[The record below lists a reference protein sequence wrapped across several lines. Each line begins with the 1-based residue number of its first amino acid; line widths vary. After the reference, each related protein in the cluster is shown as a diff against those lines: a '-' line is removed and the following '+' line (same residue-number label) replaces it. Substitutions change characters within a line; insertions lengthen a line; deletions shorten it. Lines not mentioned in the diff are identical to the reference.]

1 MTTASATAT
10 SAAVATSDAKENDA
24 PKSTAIPERD
34 YGPEAEIARLQAQ
47 ADAFTRKTELEKR
60 AVRDLE
66 KEVETMRSRVET
78 QRKKMG
84 GLDAAQRANNQ
95 IQKKIKMLET
105 KLDKS
110 LCRFN
115 EAKSHN
121 KTLRLTIDNLRK
133 ERAVFAEVY
142 RKLEKDL
149 DAKKADMGVIVEESD
164 RAYEARDRAVAE
176 MAKLKMQADKE
187 QASFENEWRELGKLI
202 EHDRKM
208 KEFMRNRRKVNEDDG
223 KLGTLS
229 LEEEK
234 KLKKKII
241 KGNWGNIKT
250 KARQSTVQTK
260 VHSYT
265 EAFEK
270 IKAAAG
276 IDDLDALVS
285 NFLSAEDENFRLFN
299 YVNTLNQ
306 EIDALEEQISNV
318 KGEIEKYR
326 GDGVGGDGARK
337 KQLKELSD
345 KLLATERKADA
356 YETKHKDAMKTV
368 LQLKDGIWKIY
379 NKIGCNTP
387 ANRELLGEE
396 GVNTENMMQYL
407 GIVEQRTNEIL
418 QMYAAAQATAK
429 GEASDEN
436 RAVDDKKDKETR
448 AMGYAALLSQGPDK
462 PATGGTT
469 LKIQLPTTRETG
481 DEDSDESDVEDDRP
495 LNRDELRA
503 KTLSRLAKRERAA
516 EKEKTHARAPSGGIA
531 GGGGKGGGGVGARRP
546 PAGSRPGS
554 KLGSRPQ

>member
-1 MTTASATAT
+1 MRPRPASARIARRALVRSVPSVRRERTNLTDHTPPPPPPSPHLAR
-10 SAAVATSDAKENDA
+10 SAVATSDAKENDA

-250 KARQSTVQTK
+250 KARQNTVQTK

-276 IDDLDALVS
+276 IGASRSARLGFVFLGGGPVPSLPRRRRVAS
-285 NFLSAEDENFRLFN
+285 NASTSA
-299 YVNTLNQ
+299 
-306 EIDALEEQISNV
+306 S
-318 KGEIEKYR
+318 
-326 GDGVGGDGARK
+326 
-337 KQLKELSD
+337 
-345 KLLATERKADA
+345 
-356 YETKHKDAMKTV
+356 
-368 LQLKDGIWKIY
+368 
-379 NKIGCNTP
+379 
-387 ANRELLGEE
+387 
-396 GVNTENMMQYL
+396 
-407 GIVEQRTNEIL
+407 
-418 QMYAAAQATAK
+418 
-429 GEASDEN
+429 
-436 RAVDDKKDKETR
+436 
-448 AMGYAALLSQGPDK
+448 
-462 PATGGTT
+462 
-469 LKIQLPTTRETG
+469 
-481 DEDSDESDVEDDRP
+481 SDESLARSLARYLSLTRVTAPQPP
-495 LNRDELRA
+495 LFVFSLFR
-503 KTLSRLAKRERAA
+503 
-516 EKEKTHARAPSGGIA
+516 
-531 GGGGKGGGGVGARRP
+531 RRP
-546 PAGSRPGS
+546 RRAREQLSQRRG
-554 KLGSRPQ
+554 

>member
-1 MTTASATAT
+1 VRPRPASARIARRALVRSVPSVRRERTNLTDHTTPPPPPPSPHLAR
-10 SAAVATSDAKENDA
+10 SAVATSDAKENDA

-276 IDDLDALVS
+276 IGASRSARLGFV
-285 NFLSAEDENFRLFN
+285 FL
-299 YVNTLNQ
+299 
-306 EIDALEEQISNV
+306 
-318 KGEIEKYR
+318 
-326 GDGVGGDGARK
+326 GG
-337 KQLKELSD
+337 
-345 KLLATERKADA
+345 
-356 YETKHKDAMKTV
+356 
-368 LQLKDGIWKIY
+368 
-379 NKIGCNTP
+379 
-387 ANRELLGEE
+387 
-396 GVNTENMMQYL
+396 
-407 GIVEQRTNEIL
+407 
-418 QMYAAAQATAK
+418 
-429 GEASDEN
+429 
-436 RAVDDKKDKETR
+436 
-448 AMGYAALLSQGPDK
+448 
-462 PATGGTT
+462 
-469 LKIQLPTTRETG
+469 
-481 DEDSDESDVEDDRP
+481 
-495 LNRDELRA
+495 
-503 KTLSRLAKRERAA
+503 
-516 EKEKTHARAPSGGIA
+516 
-531 GGGGKGGGGVGARRP
+531 
-546 PAGSRPGS
+546 GSRPVS
-554 KLGSRPQ
+554 SPPTSRRFKRVHVGIVGRIARSLARSLSLAHPRHRATTPPVRVLSLSQTTSTRS

>member
-1 MTTASATAT
+1 MRPRPASARIARRALVRSVPSVRRERTNLTDHTTPPPPPPSPHLAR
-10 SAAVATSDAKENDA
+10 SAVATSDAKENDA

-276 IDDLDALVS
+276 IGAS
-285 NFLSAEDENFRLFN
+285 RSARLGF
-299 YVNTLNQ
+299 VFF
-306 EIDALEEQISNV
+306 
-318 KGEIEKYR
+318 
-326 GDGVGGDGARK
+326 GG
-337 KQLKELSD
+337 
-345 KLLATERKADA
+345 
-356 YETKHKDAMKTV
+356 
-368 LQLKDGIWKIY
+368 
-379 NKIGCNTP
+379 
-387 ANRELLGEE
+387 
-396 GVNTENMMQYL
+396 
-407 GIVEQRTNEIL
+407 
-418 QMYAAAQATAK
+418 
-429 GEASDEN
+429 
-436 RAVDDKKDKETR
+436 
-448 AMGYAALLSQGPDK
+448 
-462 PATGGTT
+462 
-469 LKIQLPTTRETG
+469 
-481 DEDSDESDVEDDRP
+481 
-495 LNRDELRA
+495 
-503 KTLSRLAKRERAA
+503 
-516 EKEKTHARAPSGGIA
+516 
-531 GGGGKGGGGVGARRP
+531 
-546 PAGSRPGS
+546 GSRPVS
-554 KLGSRPQ
+554 SPPTSRRFKRVHVGIVGRIARSLARSLSLAHPRHRATTPPVRVLSLSQTTSTRS

>member
-1 MTTASATAT
+1 
-10 SAAVATSDAKENDA
+10 
-24 PKSTAIPERD
+24 
-34 YGPEAEIARLQAQ
+34 
-47 ADAFTRKTELEKR
+47 
-60 AVRDLE
+60 
-66 KEVETMRSRVET
+66 MRSRVET

-276 IDDLDALVS
+276 IGAS
-285 NFLSAEDENFRLFN
+285 RSARLGF
-299 YVNTLNQ
+299 VFF
-306 EIDALEEQISNV
+306 
-318 KGEIEKYR
+318 
-326 GDGVGGDGARK
+326 GG
-337 KQLKELSD
+337 
-345 KLLATERKADA
+345 
-356 YETKHKDAMKTV
+356 
-368 LQLKDGIWKIY
+368 
-379 NKIGCNTP
+379 
-387 ANRELLGEE
+387 
-396 GVNTENMMQYL
+396 
-407 GIVEQRTNEIL
+407 
-418 QMYAAAQATAK
+418 
-429 GEASDEN
+429 
-436 RAVDDKKDKETR
+436 
-448 AMGYAALLSQGPDK
+448 
-462 PATGGTT
+462 
-469 LKIQLPTTRETG
+469 
-481 DEDSDESDVEDDRP
+481 
-495 LNRDELRA
+495 
-503 KTLSRLAKRERAA
+503 
-516 EKEKTHARAPSGGIA
+516 
-531 GGGGKGGGGVGARRP
+531 
-546 PAGSRPGS
+546 GSRPVS
-554 KLGSRPQ
+554 SPPTSRRFKRVHVGIVGRIARSLARYLSLTRVTAPQPPLFVFSLFRRRPRRAREQLSQRRG

>member
-1 MTTASATAT
+1 M
-10 SAAVATSDAKENDA
+10 
-24 PKSTAIPERD
+24 
-34 YGPEAEIARLQAQ
+34 
-47 ADAFTRKTELEKR
+47 
-60 AVRDLE
+60 
-66 KEVETMRSRVET
+66 
-78 QRKKMG
+78 
-84 GLDAAQRANNQ
+84 
-95 IQKKIKMLET
+95 
-105 KLDKS
+105 
-110 LCRFN
+110 
-115 EAKSHN
+115 
-121 KTLRLTIDNLRK
+121 
-133 ERAVFAEVY
+133 
-142 RKLEKDL
+142 
-149 DAKKADMGVIVEESD
+149 
-164 RAYEARDRAVAE
+164 
-176 MAKLKMQADKE
+176 
-187 QASFENEWRELGKLI
+187 
-202 EHDRKM
+202 
-208 KEFMRNRRKVNEDDG
+208 
-223 KLGTLS
+223 
-229 LEEEK
+229 
-234 KLKKKII
+234 
-241 KGNWGNIKT
+241 
-250 KARQSTVQTK
+250 
-260 VHSYT
+260 
-265 EAFEK
+265 
-270 IKAAAG
+270 
-276 IDDLDALVS
+276 S

-356 YETKHKDAMKTV
+356 YETKHKDAMKTM